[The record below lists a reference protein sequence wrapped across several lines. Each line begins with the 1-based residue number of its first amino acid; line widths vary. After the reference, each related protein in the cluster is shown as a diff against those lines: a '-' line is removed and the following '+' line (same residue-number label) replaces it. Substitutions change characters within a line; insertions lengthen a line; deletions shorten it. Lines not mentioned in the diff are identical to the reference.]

1 MTEALGI
8 ADFVISTLALGA
20 MAVAWLIRRLVTRV
34 DELYGLNQ
42 RQQVRLVALD
52 VAFQEHRA
60 NVDRELEEQRTTND
74 KLYGHVSELL
84 NRNVVQ

>member
-8 ADFVISTLALGA
+8 ADFVISTLALGG
-20 MAVAWLIRRLVTRV
+20 MAAAWLIRRLVARV

-42 RQQVRLVALD
+42 KLQVRLVALD
-52 VAFQEHRA
+52 VAFSEHRS
-60 NVDRELEEQRTTND
+60 NVNRELEEQKGVND

-84 NRNVVQ
+84 NRNVVE

>member
-8 ADFVISTLALGA
+8 ADLVISVLALGA

-34 DELYGLNQ
+34 DELYSLNQ
-42 RQQVRLVALD
+42 RQQVRLATLD

-60 NVDRELEEQRTTND
+60 NINRELEEQRTT
-74 KLYGHVSELL
+74 
-84 NRNVVQ
+84 

>member
-8 ADFVISTLALGA
+8 ADFVISTLALAGL
-20 MAVAWLIRRLVTRV
+20 AVAWLIRRMVARI

-42 RQQVRLVALD
+42 RMQVRVVAPD

-60 NVDRELEEQRTTND
+60 NVNRELEEQKTTND